1 MRDNMSKLL
10 EVENLAKSIA
20 NSEFQLKDISFEV
33 NEGETVALI
42 GNNGSGKSTTINTI
56 LGDYIKDSGVI
67 KFFGDEVGQEDYT
80 YKNKIGVV
88 FDELKLTKKLP
99 IGRVN
104 TIMNAMYESWDAEH
118 FLNLLKF
125 FNLPQNRRVETLS
138 RGMSMKLAIAIAL
151 SHDSRLLILDE
162 ATAGLDASSREQVLE
177 LLEDFVDE
185 GNGIVL
191 SSHISEDIETIADR
205 LVFLRDGGIVM
216 NVSKQSLYEDY
227 VVAEMTTDEFNQI
240 DRESIY
246 AFQERKGRIK
256 ALVYIDEIDFEAEK
270 INNIDQV
277 SKILMRGELV

>member
-1 MRDNMSKLL
+1 MNKLL
-10 EVENLAKSIA
+10 EVEHLEKSIA
-20 NSEFQLKDISFEV
+20 NSEFKIKDISFEV
-33 NEGETVALI
+33 NEGEAVALI
-42 GNNGSGKSTTINTI
+42 GNNGSGKSTTIKTVM
-56 LGDYIKDSGVI
+56 GAYIKDSGVI

-80 YKNKIGVV
+80 YKNSIGVV

-104 TIMNAMYESWDAEH
+104 SIMNAMYESWHTEQ
-118 FLNLLKF
+118 FLKLLNF
-125 FNLPQNRRVETLS
+125 FNLPENRRVETLS

-177 LLEDFVDE
+177 LLEDFVNQ

-205 LVFLRDGGIVM
+205 LVFLRDGVIVM
-216 NVSKQSLYEDY
+216 NVRKQELYDDY
-227 VVAEMTTDEFNQI
+227 GITEMTTDEFNQV
-240 DRESIY
+240 DSNSIY
-246 AFQERKGRIK
+246 AYQERKGHIK
-256 ALVYIDEIDFEAEK
+256 ALVNKNTTDYKVEQ

-277 SKILMRGELV
+277 TKILMRGETV

>member
-10 EVENLAKSIA
+10 EVENLAKTIA

-104 TIMNAMYESWDAEH
+104 TIMNAMYESWDTEH

>member
-1 MRDNMSKLL
+1 MNKLL
-10 EVENLAKSIA
+10 EVEHLEKSIA
-20 NSEFQLKDISFEV
+20 NSEFQIKDLSFEV

-42 GNNGSGKSTTINTI
+42 GNNGSGKSTTIKTI
-56 LGDYIKDSGVI
+56 MGDYIKDSGVI
-67 KFFGDEVGQEDYT
+67 KFFGEEVGQEDYT
-80 YKNKIGVV
+80 YKNSIGVV

-104 TIMNAMYESWDAEH
+104 SIMNAMYESWHTEQ
-118 FLNLLKF
+118 FLKLLNF
-125 FNLPQNRRVETLS
+125 FNLPENRRVETLS

-177 LLEDFVDE
+177 LLEDFVDQ

-205 LVFLRDGGIVM
+205 LVFLRDGAIVM
-216 NVSKQSLYEDY
+216 NVRKQELYDDY
-227 VVAEMTTDEFNQI
+227 GITELTTDEFNQV
-240 DRESIY
+240 DSNSIY
-246 AFQERKGRIK
+246 AYQERKGHIK
-256 ALVYIDEIDFEAEK
+256 ALVNKNTTDYKVEQ

-277 SKILMRGELV
+277 TKILMRGETV

>member
-1 MRDNMSKLL
+1 MNKLL
-10 EVENLAKSIA
+10 EVEHLEKSIA
-20 NSEFQLKDISFEV
+20 NSEFKIKNISFEV

-42 GNNGSGKSTTINTI
+42 GNNGSGKSTTIKTVM
-56 LGDYIKDSGVI
+56 GDYIKDSGVI

-80 YKNKIGVV
+80 YKNSIGVV

-99 IGRVN
+99 IARVN
-104 TIMNAMYESWDAEH
+104 SIMNAMYESWHTEQ
-118 FLNLLKF
+118 FFKLLNF

-177 LLEDFVDE
+177 LLEDFVDQ

-205 LVFLRDGGIVM
+205 LVFLRDGAIVM
-216 NVSKQSLYEDY
+216 NLRKQELYDDY
-227 VVAEMTTDEFNQI
+227 GIIEMTTDEFNQV
-240 DRESIY
+240 DNNSIY
-246 AFQERKGRIK
+246 AYQERKGHIK
-256 ALVYIDEIDFEAEK
+256 ALVNKNTTDYKVEL

-277 SKILMRGELV
+277 TKILMRGETV

>member
-1 MRDNMSKLL
+1 MNKLL
-10 EVENLAKSIA
+10 EVEHLEKSIA
-20 NSEFQLKDISFEV
+20 NSEFKIKDISFEV

-42 GNNGSGKSTTINTI
+42 GNNGSGKSTTIKTVM
-56 LGDYIKDSGVI
+56 GDYIKDSGVI

-80 YKNKIGVV
+80 YKNSVGVV

-104 TIMNAMYESWDAEH
+104 SIMNAMYESWHTEQ
-118 FLNLLKF
+118 FLKLLNF

-162 ATAGLDASSREQVLE
+162 ATAGLDAASREQVLE
-177 LLEDFVDE
+177 LLEDFVDQ

-205 LVFLRDGGIVM
+205 LVFLRDGAIVM
-216 NVSKQSLYEDY
+216 NVRKQELYDDFGIT
-227 VVAEMTTDEFNQI
+227 EMTTDEFNQV
-240 DRESIY
+240 DSNSIY
-246 AFQERKGRIK
+246 AYQERKGHIK
-256 ALVYIDEIDFEAEK
+256 ALVNKNTTDYKVEH

-277 SKILMRGELV
+277 TKILMRGETV

>member
-1 MRDNMSKLL
+1 MNKLL
-10 EVENLAKSIA
+10 EVEHLEKSIA
-20 NSEFQLKDISFEV
+20 NSEFKIKNISFEV

-42 GNNGSGKSTTINTI
+42 GNNGSGKSTTIKTVM
-56 LGDYIKDSGVI
+56 GDYIKDSGVI

-80 YKNKIGVV
+80 YKNSIGVV

-104 TIMNAMYESWDAEH
+104 SIMNAMYESWHTEQ
-118 FLNLLKF
+118 FLKLLNF
-125 FNLPQNRRVETLS
+125 FNLPENRRVETLS

-177 LLEDFVDE
+177 LLEDFVDQ

-205 LVFLRDGGIVM
+205 LVFLRDGAIVM
-216 NVSKQSLYEDY
+216 NVRKQELYDDY
-227 VVAEMTTDEFNQI
+227 GITELTTDEFNQV
-240 DRESIY
+240 DSNSIY
-246 AFQERKGRIK
+246 AYQERKGHIK
-256 ALVYIDEIDFEAEK
+256 VLVNKNTTDYKVEK

-277 SKILMRGELV
+277 TKILMRGETV

>member
-1 MRDNMSKLL
+1 MNKLL
-10 EVENLAKSIA
+10 EVEHLEKSIA
-20 NSEFQLKDISFEV
+20 NSEFQIKDLSFEV

-42 GNNGSGKSTTINTI
+42 GNNGSGKSTTIKTI
-56 LGDYIKDSGVI
+56 MGDYIKDSGVI

-80 YKNKIGVV
+80 YKNSIGVV

-104 TIMNAMYESWDAEH
+104 SIMNAMYESWHTEQ
-118 FLNLLKF
+118 FLKLLNF
-125 FNLPQNRRVETLS
+125 FNLPENRRVETLS

-177 LLEDFVDE
+177 LLEDFVDQ

-205 LVFLRDGGIVM
+205 LVFLRDGAIVM
-216 NVSKQSLYEDY
+216 NVRKQELYDDY
-227 VVAEMTTDEFNQI
+227 GITELTTDEFNQV
-240 DRESIY
+240 DSNSIY
-246 AFQERKGRIK
+246 AYQERKGHIK
-256 ALVYIDEIDFEAEK
+256 ALVNKNTTDYKVEQ

-277 SKILMRGELV
+277 TKILMRGETV

>member
-1 MRDNMSKLL
+1 MNKLL
-10 EVENLAKSIA
+10 EVEHLEKSIA
-20 NSEFQLKDISFEV
+20 NSDFQIKDLSFEV

-42 GNNGSGKSTTINTI
+42 GNNGSGKSTTIKTI
-56 LGDYIKDSGVI
+56 MGDYIKDSGVI

-80 YKNKIGVV
+80 YKNSIGVV

-104 TIMNAMYESWDAEH
+104 SIMNAMYESWHTEQ
-118 FLNLLKF
+118 FLKLLNF
-125 FNLPQNRRVETLS
+125 FNLPENRRVETLS

-177 LLEDFVDE
+177 LLEDFVDQ

-205 LVFLRDGGIVM
+205 LVFLRDGAIVM
-216 NVSKQSLYEDY
+216 NVRKQELYDDY
-227 VVAEMTTDEFNQI
+227 GITELTTDEFNQV
-240 DRESIY
+240 DSNSIY
-246 AFQERKGRIK
+246 AYQERKGHIK
-256 ALVYIDEIDFEAEK
+256 ALVNKNTTDYKVEQ

-277 SKILMRGELV
+277 TKILMRGETV

>member
-1 MRDNMSKLL
+1 MNKLL
-10 EVENLAKSIA
+10 EVEHLEKSIA
-20 NSEFQLKDISFEV
+20 NSEFKIKDISFEV

-42 GNNGSGKSTTINTI
+42 GNNGSGKSTTIKTVM
-56 LGDYIKDSGVI
+56 GDYIKDSGVI
-67 KFFGDEVGQEDYT
+67 KFFGEEVGQEDYT
-80 YKNKIGVV
+80 YKNSIGVV

-104 TIMNAMYESWDAEH
+104 SIMNAMYESWHTEQ
-118 FLNLLKF
+118 FLKLLNF
-125 FNLPQNRRVETLS
+125 FNLPENRRVETLS

-177 LLEDFVDE
+177 LLEDFVDQ

-205 LVFLRDGGIVM
+205 LVFLRDGAIVM
-216 NVSKQSLYEDY
+216 NVRKQELYDDY
-227 VVAEMTTDEFNQI
+227 GITELTTDEFNQV
-240 DRESIY
+240 DSNSIY
-246 AFQERKGRIK
+246 AYQERKGHIK
-256 ALVYIDEIDFEAEK
+256 ALVNKNTTDYKVEQ

-277 SKILMRGELV
+277 TKILMRGETV

>member
-1 MRDNMSKLL
+1 MNKLL
-10 EVENLAKSIA
+10 EVEHLEKSIA
-20 NSEFQLKDISFEV
+20 NSDFQIKDLSFEV

-42 GNNGSGKSTTINTI
+42 GNNGSGKSTTIKTI
-56 LGDYIKDSGVI
+56 MGDYIKDSGVI

-80 YKNKIGVV
+80 YKNSIGVV

-99 IGRVN
+99 IARVN
-104 TIMNAMYESWDAEH
+104 SIMNAMYESWHTEQ
-118 FLNLLKF
+118 FFKLLNF

-177 LLEDFVDE
+177 LLEDFVDQ

-205 LVFLRDGGIVM
+205 LVFLRDGAIVM
-216 NVSKQSLYEDY
+216 NLRKQELYD
-227 VVAEMTTDEFNQI
+227 D
-240 DRESIY
+240 
-246 AFQERKGRIK
+246 
-256 ALVYIDEIDFEAEK
+256 
-270 INNIDQV
+270 
-277 SKILMRGELV
+277 

>member
-1 MRDNMSKLL
+1 MNKLL
-10 EVENLAKSIA
+10 EVEHLEKSIA
-20 NSEFQLKDISFEV
+20 NSDFQIKDLSFEV

-42 GNNGSGKSTTINTI
+42 GNNGSGKSTTIKTI
-56 LGDYIKDSGVI
+56 MGDYIKDSGVI

-80 YKNKIGVV
+80 YKNSVGVV

-104 TIMNAMYESWDAEH
+104 SIMNAMYESWHTEQ
-118 FLNLLKF
+118 FLKLLNF
-125 FNLPQNRRVETLS
+125 FNLPENRRVETLS

-177 LLEDFVDE
+177 LLEDFVDQ

-205 LVFLRDGGIVM
+205 LVFLRDGAIVM
-216 NVSKQSLYEDY
+216 NLRKQELYDDY
-227 VVAEMTTDEFNQI
+227 GIIEMTTDEFNQV
-240 DRESIY
+240 DNNSIY
-246 AFQERKGRIK
+246 AYQERKGHIK
-256 ALVYIDEIDFEAEK
+256 ALVNKNTTDYKVEL

-277 SKILMRGELV
+277 TKILMRGETV

>member
-1 MRDNMSKLL
+1 MNKLL
-10 EVENLAKSIA
+10 EVEHLEKSIA
-20 NSEFQLKDISFEV
+20 NSDFQIKDLSFEV

-42 GNNGSGKSTTINTI
+42 GNNGSGKSTTIKTI
-56 LGDYIKDSGVI
+56 MGDYIKDSGVI

-80 YKNKIGVV
+80 YKNSIGVV

-99 IGRVN
+99 IARVN
-104 TIMNAMYESWDAEH
+104 SIMNAMYESWHTEQ
-118 FLNLLKF
+118 FFKLLNF

-177 LLEDFVDE
+177 LLEDFVDQ

-205 LVFLRDGGIVM
+205 LVFLRDGAIVM
-216 NVSKQSLYEDY
+216 NLRKQELYDDY
-227 VVAEMTTDEFNQI
+227 GIIEMTTDEFNQV
-240 DRESIY
+240 DNNSIY
-246 AFQERKGRIK
+246 AYQERKGHIK
-256 ALVYIDEIDFEAEK
+256 ALVNKNTTDYKVEL

-277 SKILMRGELV
+277 TKILMRGETV

>member
-1 MRDNMSKLL
+1 M
-10 EVENLAKSIA
+10 
-20 NSEFQLKDISFEV
+20 
-33 NEGETVALI
+33 
-42 GNNGSGKSTTINTI
+42 
-56 LGDYIKDSGVI
+56 GDYIKDSGVI

-80 YKNKIGVV
+80 YKNSVGVV

-104 TIMNAMYESWDAEH
+104 SIMNAMYESWHTEQ
-118 FLNLLKF
+118 FLKLLNF
-125 FNLPQNRRVETLS
+125 FNLPENRRVETLS

-177 LLEDFVDE
+177 LLEDFVDQ

-205 LVFLRDGGIVM
+205 LVFLRDGAIVM
-216 NVSKQSLYEDY
+216 NVRKQELYDDY
-227 VVAEMTTDEFNQI
+227 GITEMTTDEFNQV
-240 DRESIY
+240 DSNSIY
-246 AFQERKGRIK
+246 AYQERKGYIK
-256 ALVYIDEIDFEAEK
+256 ALVNKNTNDYKVEH

-277 SKILMRGELV
+277 TKILMRGETV

>member
-1 MRDNMSKLL
+1 MNKLL
-10 EVENLAKSIA
+10 EVEHLEKSIA
-20 NSEFQLKDISFEV
+20 NSEFQIKDLSFEV

-42 GNNGSGKSTTINTI
+42 GNNGSGKSTTIKTI
-56 LGDYIKDSGVI
+56 MGDYIKDSGVI

-80 YKNKIGVV
+80 YKNSIGVV

-104 TIMNAMYESWDAEH
+104 SIMNAMYESWHTEQ
-118 FLNLLKF
+118 FLKLLNF
-125 FNLPQNRRVETLS
+125 FNLPENRRVETLS

-177 LLEDFVDE
+177 LLEDFVDQ

-205 LVFLRDGGIVM
+205 LVFLRDGAIVM
-216 NVSKQSLYEDY
+216 NVRKQELYDDY
-227 VVAEMTTDEFNQI
+227 GITEMTTDEFNQV
-240 DRESIY
+240 DSNSIY
-246 AFQERKGRIK
+246 AYQERKGHIK
-256 ALVYIDEIDFEAEK
+256 ALVNKNTTDYKVEQ

-277 SKILMRGELV
+277 TKILMRGETV